1 MKRKQ
6 LVKKDNVELVNWKSV
21 GLLREFTTRFG
32 NIKPRKFTNLPV
44 KYQKRVRKAI
54 INAREFGLI
63 PYIK

>member
-1 MKRKQ
+1 MKKKQ

-32 NIKPRKFTNLPV
+32 NIKPRRFTTLPV